1 MELTPREIDVLNIIV
16 ESYIQNAS
24 PVGSRYVAKR
34 SSLSLSPASMRNI
47 MADLTEK
54 GYLAQPHTSAGR
66 VPSDLAFRYY
76 VDTLLKPDTP
86 PEKLQATIQE
96 YLSRAGLELSGI
108 LEKTS
113 KLISDQSSL
122 VGMAV
127 APQSSSVRWKRIDF
141 VPVSTGLVM
150 AVLVFEGGMIQ
161 HKLLEI
167 QESVKQEDLEKYRN
181 ILNEQFQGMPLYE
194 VKQRILSQIELAR
207 NEFNKLY
214 ERALNLAKEAC
225 GEEEQG
231 RQVYVDGTVKIWDS
245 VDSKDLESMR
255 ELLEFLEHR
264 SELMDI
270 LDQITRARGMTVLFG
285 SQITGRNLSE
295 WSIISSPYG
304 IHDRTLGV
312 VGTIGP
318 VHMDYSRLVPLV
330 DYIAKM
336 LNQILESRT

>member
-1 MELTPREIDVLNIIV
+1 MTLTPREIDVLNIIV

-24 PVGSRYVAKR
+24 PVGSRFVAKR
-34 SSLSLSPASMRNI
+34 SSLNLSPASMRNI

-66 VPSDLAFRYY
+66 IPTDRAFRYY
-76 VDTLLKPDTP
+76 VDTLLQPDIP
-86 PEKLQATIQE
+86 PEKLQESIRE
-96 YLSRAGLELSGI
+96 YLSQAGLELSGI

-122 VGMAV
+122 LGVAV
-127 APQSSSVRWKRIDF
+127 APQSSEVRWKHIDF
-141 VPVSTGLVM
+141 VRVSSGLVM
-150 AVLVFEGGMIQ
+150 AVLVFEGGMVQ
-161 HKLLEI
+161 HKLLEV
-167 QESVKQEDLEKYRN
+167 QERVGPEDLEKYRN
-181 ILNEQFQGMPLYE
+181 VLNEQFRGMSLFE
-194 VKQRILSQIELAR
+194 VKQRILSQMEVAR
-207 NEFNKLY
+207 REFNKLY
-214 ERALNLAKEAC
+214 ERALNLAREAC
-225 GEEEQG
+225 GEEEQE
-231 RQVYVDGTVKIWDS
+231 RQVYVDGTVKVWDRM
-245 VDSKDLESMR
+245 DSKDLESMR

-264 SELMDI
+264 SDLMDI
-270 LDQITRARGMTVLFG
+270 LDQLSRTKGMTVIFG

-336 LNQILESRT
+336 LNQILESRA